1 MADLKE
7 YGYDPSYARY
17 CDHTVL
23 RAYTSWGTV
32 MEFCEEAKKYGAASV
47 CVNPCNVKRAHDCLA
62 GTGVKTSTVVGFPL
76 GANKTEIKAAEAA
89 AAIADGADEIDM
101 VMNIGAGK
109 SGDWDY
115 VEKDIAAVVDAAD
128 GKALVKVIIETCYL
142 TEDEKVRAAETAIR
156 AGADFIKTSTGMG
169 TDGATAEDVRLL
181 AGLATGRA
189 KVKASGNVACRREA
203 YEMLKAGADRL
214 GISRLPQIVND
225 DVSMPSAATKNK
237 PL

>member
-1 MADLKE
+1 MVGLKE
-7 YGYDPSYARY
+7 HGYDPAYAQY

-23 RAYTSWGTV
+23 RAYTKRETV
-32 MEFCEEAKKYGAASV
+32 IEFCEEAKKYGAASV
-47 CVNPCNVKRAHDCLA
+47 CVNPCNVRLVHDCLA

-76 GANKTEIKAAEAA
+76 GANKTEIKAAETA

-101 VMNIGAGK
+101 VINIGAVK

-115 VEKDIAAVVDAAD
+115 VQRDIAAVVKAAD
-128 GKALVKVIIETCYL
+128 KKALVKVIIETCYL
-142 TEDEKVRAAETAIR
+142 TRDEKIRVTETAIR

-181 AGLATGRA
+181 TGIAAGRA
-189 KVKASGNVACRREA
+189 RVKASGNVACRKEA
-203 YEMLKAGADRL
+203 YEMIMAGADRL
-214 GISRLPQIVND
+214 GISRLLQIVND
-225 DVSMPSAATKNK
+225 DTSLSSAATKNK